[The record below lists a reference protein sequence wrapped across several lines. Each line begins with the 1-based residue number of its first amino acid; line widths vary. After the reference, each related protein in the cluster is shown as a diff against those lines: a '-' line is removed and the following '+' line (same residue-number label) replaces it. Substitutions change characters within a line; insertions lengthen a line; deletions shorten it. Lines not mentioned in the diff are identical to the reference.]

1 MPVAKESGTSTRPP
15 KPAASPTRGSLSPSG
30 STARQPRVDEEERV
44 DIWLDRVVVDVEDDM
59 GVGAPTGIVVVGGTS
74 DTVLEAERI
83 VEGLAVL
90 GDDAE
95 PEVDIVVGVG
105 SG

>member
-1 MPVAKESGTSTRPP
+1 MSVAKESGTSTRPP
-15 KPAASPTRGSLSPSG
+15 KPAASPTRGSLSPRG
-30 STARQPRVDEEERV
+30 STARQPRVDEEDRV
-44 DIWLDRVVVDVEDDM
+44 DIWLDREVVDVGDDIE
-59 GVGAPTGIVVVGGTS
+59 VGAPTGVVVVGGTR
-74 DTVLEAERI
+74 DAVLEAERI

-95 PEVDIVVGVG
+95 PKVDIVVDAG